1 MNASSCLSSCKPTI
15 PKGLESRR
23 KGHKMTVVRASNG
36 RDGEGKVVDES
47 MIVLRLRIKEMKML
61 ETNREPPANWMGWE
75 KQCYDHYDEDVCNA
89 IGLLQSY
96 LMKTRP
102 SVALGMVTLLAF
114 SVPISSVTLLFCALG
129 MGKTILSTFG
139 LC

>member
-1 MNASSCLSSCKPTI
+1 MEVSSYRSSCKPTI
-15 PKGLESRR
+15 PMGVFCRR
-23 KGHKMTVVRASNG
+23 RGHIVRASNG
-36 RDGEGKVVDES
+36 RDNHVGKGKLVDEN

-61 ETNREPPANWMGWE
+61 EMNREAPSNWMDWE

-96 LMKTRP
+96 LMGVRP
-102 SVALGMVTLLAF
+102 SVALGMLTLVAL
-114 SVPISSVTLLFCALG
+114 SVPISSTTLLFCALQ
-129 MGKTILSTFG
+129 MGKSFLSSFG